1 MKKIKRGIYM
11 KKNLLLLGLFVF
23 CFMACSNSS
32 NPDSTKRD
40 IPTIDMRTKHNGVVV
55 NLTDTSVSRSVS
67 NNPMLRENVEK
78 LEFGK
83 PLEFTIKSFDD
94 SIYGGLNKELTESF
108 LKVYD
113 SEFGVRLSIEIPRQ
127 LIRDNGVHAANLKRL
142 QVIYIDN
149 NGHYSTHQLVDVRKI
164 YNYDDDVV
172 NVHSWEFPFV
182 EPGKLTKLIIQSDFD
197 TLDYVDEDKNTTE
210 GEARYQKEI
219 IFTPEH
225 GVGVVDDLPIGY
237 NSTDYIRYE
246 DNKLIMQN
254 VIPPEI
260 TPLVR
265 TGNIWETN
273 DNVPWGPTNSYIRYL
288 RFNVLEGEDPLVMNL
303 PEFKNQITKKNV
315 FFQFSLVYTYKNFD
329 YCEFTTITFDSDL
342 IPANKL

>member
-1 MKKIKRGIYM
+1 M

-32 NPDSTKRD
+32 NPASTKRD
-40 IPTIDMRTKHNGVVV
+40 VPIIDMRTKHNGVVV

-67 NNPMLRENVEK
+67 NNPMLRETVEE

-83 PLEFTIKSFDD
+83 PLDFTIKSFDD
-94 SIYGGLNKELTESF
+94 SIYGGLNEELTESF

-113 SEFGVRLSIEIPRQ
+113 SEVGVRLSIEIPRQ
-127 LIRDNGVHAANLKRL
+127 LIRDNGVRAANLKRL
-142 QVIYIDN
+142 QVIYFDN
-149 NGHYSTHQLVDVRKI
+149 NGYGSTNQLVDINKI
-164 YNYDDDVV
+164 YHFDDDVLKIY
-172 NVHSWEFPFV
+172 SWEFPFV
-182 EPGKLTKLIIQSDFD
+182 EPGKLTTLIIQSDFE
-197 TLDYVDEDKNTTE
+197 TLEYIDENENFKTSGAN
-210 GEARYQKEI
+210 YQKEI
-219 IFTPEH
+219 KFIPEH

-237 NSTDYIRYE
+237 NSADYIRYE

-254 VIPPEI
+254 VIPPEV

-273 DNVPWGPTNSYIRYL
+273 DNVPWGPTNSYVSYL
-288 RFNVLEGEDPLVMNL
+288 RSDVLEGEDPLVMEL

-329 YCEFTTITFDSDL
+329 YCEFSTMGFDSNL

>member
-1 MKKIKRGIYM
+1 M

-32 NPDSTKRD
+32 NPASTKRD
-40 IPTIDMRTKHNGVVV
+40 VPIIDMRTKRNGVVV
-55 NLTDTSVSRSVS
+55 DLNNTSVSRSVS
-67 NNPMLRENVEK
+67 NNPMLKETVEE

-94 SIYGGLNKELTESF
+94 SIYGGLNEELTESF

-113 SEFGVRLSIEIPRQ
+113 SEVGVRLSIEIPRQ

-142 QVIYIDN
+142 QVIYFDN
-149 NGHYSTHQLVDVRKI
+149 NGHGSTNQFVDINKI
-164 YNYDDDVV
+164 YYSDDDVLKIY
-172 NVHSWEFPFV
+172 SWEFPFV
-182 EPGKLTKLIIQSDFD
+182 EPGKLTTLIIQSDFE
-197 TLDYVDEDKNTTE
+197 TLEYIDENGNFKTSGAN
-210 GEARYQKEI
+210 YQKEI
-219 IFTPEH
+219 KFIPEH

-237 NSTDYIRYE
+237 NSADYIRYE

-254 VIPPEI
+254 VIPPEV

-273 DNVPWGPTNSYIRYL
+273 DNVPWGPTNSYVSYL
-288 RFNVLEGEDPLVMNL
+288 RSDVLEGEDPLVMEL

-329 YCEFTTITFDSDL
+329 YCEFSTMGFDSDL
-342 IPANKL
+342 IPVNKL

>member
-1 MKKIKRGIYM
+1 M

-23 CFMACSNSS
+23 CFMGCSNSS
-32 NPDSTKRD
+32 NPASSKKDVP
-40 IPTIDMRTKHNGVVV
+40 IIDLRTKHNGVVV

-67 NNPMLRENVEK
+67 NNPMLREKVEK

-94 SIYGGLNKELTESF
+94 SIYGGLNEELTESF

-113 SEFGVRLSIEIPRQ
+113 SEVGVRLSIEIPRQ
-127 LIRDNGVHAANLKRL
+127 LIRDNGVRAANLKRL
-142 QVIYIDN
+142 QVIYVDN
-149 NGHYSTHQLVDVRKI
+149 NGHWSTNQFVDINKI
-164 YNYDDDVV
+164 YHFDDDVLKID
-172 NVHSWEFPFV
+172 SWEFPFV
-182 EPGKLTKLIIQSDFD
+182 EAGKLTTLIIQSVFD
-197 TLDYVDEDKNTTE
+197 TLEYIDENENIKTS
-210 GEARYQKEI
+210 EANYQKEI
-219 IFTPEH
+219 KFIPEH

-237 NSTDYIRYE
+237 SSADYIRYE

-273 DNVPWGPTNSYIRYL
+273 DNVPWGPTNSYVSYL
-288 RFNVLEGEDPLVMNL
+288 RSDVLEGEDPLVMEL

-329 YCEFTTITFDSDL
+329 YCEFTTIGFDSDL
-342 IPANKL
+342 IPTNKL